1 MLINMTLEEFL
12 KETASNSPAPGGG
25 SVSALAGALG
35 AALSC
40 MVGNLSIGKD
50 TEKEEKIRI
59 QGKVKIC
66 EDLVSS
72 LKDAVDKDTEAFNK
86 VMAAF
91 KMPKETD
98 EDKKARSLAIQEG
111 MKEAAELPYET
122 AVLCID
128 VMNMAIDMLKEGNKN
143 AASDAAVS
151 GFMGY
156 AALNGAI
163 YNVKIN
169 LNSIKDT
176 EYVNVMKPKVE
187 ALVAEGEMLLSKIK
201 LLSSEAIG

>member
-12 KETASNSPAPGGG
+12 KETSSNSPAPGGG
-25 SVSALAGALG
+25 SLSALAGALG
-35 AALSC
+35 AALSS

-50 TEKEEKIRI
+50 TDKEEKVKML
-59 QGKVKIC
+59 GKIKIC
-66 EDLVSS
+66 TDLVDS
-72 LKDAVDKDTEAFNK
+72 LKDAVDSDTEAFNK

-143 AASDAAVS
+143 AASDASVS
-151 GFMGY
+151 
-156 AALNGAI
+156 
-163 YNVKIN
+163 
-169 LNSIKDT
+169 
-176 EYVNVMKPKVE
+176 
-187 ALVAEGEMLLSKIK
+187 
-201 LLSSEAIG
+201 